1 MDFGYKLW
9 LEEED
14 KKIFGRGPMELL
26 KKIDELGSLRKA
38 SIHMNMSYSKAWN
51 LIKDLEDS
59 LSLEILEK
67 KIGGQQG
74 GGSSLTQ
81 DARNLIDSYS
91 KFSQEADK
99 SIRLIFEKYFKDM
112 KG

>member
-1 MDFGYKLW
+1 MKFGYKLW
-9 LEEED
+9 LEESN
-14 KKIFGRGPMELL
+14 KKIFGQGPMELL

-59 LSLEILEK
+59 LSLEILDK

-74 GGSSLTQ
+74 GGSSLTEE
-81 DARNLIDSYS
+81 ARNLIDAYS
-91 KFSQEADK
+91 NFSEEADRNL
-99 SIRLIFEKYFKDM
+99 SEIFEKYFNAIK
-112 KG
+112 

>member
-1 MDFGYKLW
+1 MKFGYKLW
-9 LEEED
+9 LEESD

-51 LIKDLEDS
+51 LIKDLEES

-74 GGSSLTQ
+74 GGSSLTEE
-81 DARNLIDSYS
+81 ARALIDTYS
-91 KFSQEADK
+91 NFLEEVDSSLNK
-99 SIRLIFEKYFKDM
+99 IFEKHFSKI
-112 KG
+112 K